1 VRKSPCTR
9 KQNVKKS
16 RKVKIMRTK
25 TMLLSALLGALGSVS
40 VMAQTNVYSLNAV
53 GYINVTLEPGY
64 NIITCPLIASP
75 DNTIATLLNNTNG
88 AYQSG
93 SRNPAQVL
101 QFTGGVY
108 SASDE
113 AASGNAPS
121 GWASGGTITINPGQA
136 VFFFNPSTTN
146 MSATFVG
153 TVPTG
158 LVTNAL
164 IPGYNLVG
172 SIVPVIGD
180 IVTNPISLF
189 TNAQSSGRTVDF
201 IDTYTPGVGYLQDI
215 YSAGAWQSGDP
226 TLTNVYQG
234 FFFFNGFST
243 TNNWVEDY
251 SVSQ

>member
-1 VRKSPCTR
+1 
-9 KQNVKKS
+9 
-16 RKVKIMRTK
+16 MRTK
-25 TMLLSALLGALGSVS
+25 TMILSALLGALGSVS

-53 GYINVTLEPGY
+53 GYINVTLLPGY

-88 AYQSG
+88 QYQSG
-93 SRNPAQVL
+93 PRTVAQVL
-101 QFTGGVY
+101 AFTGGAY

-113 AASGNAPS
+113 ASSGNAPS
-121 GWASGGTITINPGQA
+121 GWASGGTITLNPGQA

-158 LVTNAL
+158 PITNAL

-172 SIVPVIGD
+172 SVVPVTGD
-180 IVTNPISLF
+180 IVTNSISLF
-189 TNAQSSGRTVDF
+189 TNGASSGRTVDF
-201 IDTYTPGVGYLQDI
+201 IDTYAPGVGYSQDI

-226 TLTNVYQG
+226 VIANAYEG

-243 TNNWVEDY
+243 TNNWVENY
-251 SVSQ
+251 SVAQ

>member
-1 VRKSPCTR
+1 
-9 KQNVKKS
+9 
-16 RKVKIMRTK
+16 MRTK
-25 TMLLSALLGALGSVS
+25 TMLLSALLGSLGSVS

-53 GYINVTLEPGY
+53 GYINVTLLPGY

-75 DNTIATLLNNTNG
+75 NNTIATLLNNTNG
-88 AYQSG
+88 QYQSG
-93 SRNPAQVL
+93 SRAVAQVL

-113 AASGNAPS
+113 AQAANAPS
-121 GWASGGTITINPGQA
+121 GWASGGTITMNPGQA
-136 VFFFNPSTTN
+136 VFFYNPASTN
-146 MSATFVG
+146 MYATFVG

-158 LVTNAL
+158 PITNAL

-172 SIVPVIGD
+172 SVVPVTGD

-201 IDTYTPGVGYLQDI
+201 IDTYAPGVGYSQDI

-226 TLTNVYQG
+226 VITNAYEG
-234 FFFFNGFST
+234 FFFYNGFTT
-243 TNNWVEDY
+243 TNNWVEDFT
-251 SVSQ
+251 VSE